1 LGLHGLR
8 PLRSPAPIAAEP
20 RATLQIGVHWMLNT
34 DKTCGDDNYVYITTI
49 VLDTLPDCEY
59 DAPSNHY
66 RQARTTN
73 RLRLRLLRIFQ
84 VQCLP
89 SREAAMKVPH
99 SSPLSLSSTP
109 LISLRSSRRAAAR
122 EILSLAVAAAG
133 PRLVCGC
140 RARYGR
146 GADSWPRHQLPSPAY
161 LRPAI
166 PGPPRGNHGEVGLFH
181 FNFRRAL

>member
-1 LGLHGLR
+1 LRLHGLR
-8 PLRSPAPIAAEP
+8 PLRSRAPIPSEH
-20 RATLQIGVHWMLNT
+20 RATSQIGVHWMYNT
-34 DKTCGDDNYVYITTI
+34 DKTFDQYNSLDIASV
-49 VLDTLPDCEY
+49 VLDILSGREY

-89 SREAAMKVPH
+89 LREAAMKAPH
-99 SSPLSLSSTP
+99 SSPLFLSFSLLT
-109 LISLRSSRRAAAR
+109 SLRSSRRAEAR
-122 EILSLAVAAAG
+122 EILSLAVAPAG

-140 RARYGR
+140 RAHHGR
-146 GADSWPRHQLPSPAY
+146 GANSWPKHQPLSPAHS
-161 LRPAI
+161 RPAI
-166 PGPPRGNHGEVGLFH
+166 PGPARGNHRKVGLFH